1 MSGVRMYEEA
11 ARKIILLQ
19 ANAQKAG
26 LEDDSALRDIITV
39 EIQRAA
45 RSCIES
51 SMPAVDVMD
60 YCHRVNAMVGSPFQ
74 KDELNAII
82 SGVWGEWERRIG
94 RDTDGDPAHHLA
106 ALEREVR
113 SWGKDYSFRFGIP
126 QLDNAWGT
134 LMPGEM
140 AVVVGAPGAM
150 KTSLA
155 VKGISTMLRE
165 VRDARILV
173 FSLDMFRQYFA
184 MRFLLAGLGVTQ
196 EECVGM
202 MREGNEQYLRA
213 KSDFLAGTKGR
224 LTILGNKY
232 RRRWTIDG
240 VEEQIGM
247 KLPQL
252 VVIDYLTC
260 LKRIG
265 QSDLDC
271 VEECI
276 PRLQDVCQKVKTKM
290 LLLSQMGRA
299 SKAEQLKGATGGH
312 GKGGGIVEEKC
323 DAEIELLKDEPEEQ
337 DGQHRIIATVTKS
350 RRGTSG
356 VSFELD
362 YKGATMEFTGLTR
375 RVRRMGK
382 KKPVFSAV
390 DALRG

>member
-1 MSGVRMYEEA
+1 MYEEA

-74 KDELNAII
+74 KDELNALI
-82 SGVWGEWERRIG
+82 SGVWGEWERRLG
-94 RDTDGDPAHHLA
+94 RDVDGDPAHHLA
-106 ALEREVR
+106 ALKREVK
-113 SWGKDYSFRFGIP
+113 SWGRDYAFRFGIP

-155 VKGISTMLRE
+155 VKGITTMLQE

-196 EECVGM
+196 EECIGM
-202 MREGNEQYLRA
+202 MRDENEQYLRA
-213 KSDFLAGTKGR
+213 EKDFLAGTRGR

-260 LKRIG
+260 LKRLG

-323 DAEIELLKDEPEEQ
+323 DAEIELLKDEPEEL
-337 DGQHRIIATVTKS
+337 DGQHRIIATVTKA

-382 KKPVFSAV
+382 KKPVFSTV

>member
-1 MSGVRMYEEA
+1 MSGVRMYEED

-26 LEDDSALRDIITV
+26 LEDDSALRDLITV
-39 EIQRAA
+39 EMQDVA
-45 RSCIES
+45 RGCIENA
-51 SMPAVDVMD
+51 MPAVDVMD
-60 YCHRVNAMVGSPFQ
+60 YCHRVNALVGSPFP
-74 KDELNAII
+74 KDELNALI
-82 SGVWGEWERRIG
+82 SGVWGEWEKRLRRNMA
-94 RDTDGDPAHHLA
+94 GDPARHLA
-106 ALEREVR
+106 SLEREVK
-113 SWGKDYSFRFGIP
+113 SWGSDYAFRFGIP

-173 FSLDMFRQYFA
+173 FSLDMSLEYFT
-184 MRFLLAGLGVTQ
+184 MRFILSGLGVSQQ
-196 EECVGM
+196 ECIGM

-213 KSDFLAGTKGR
+213 KGDFLAGTKGR
-224 LTILGNKY
+224 LTILGNEY

-260 LKRIG
+260 MKRQR

-323 DAEIELLKDEPEEQ
+323 DAEIELLKDDPEEQ
-337 DGQHRIIATVTKS
+337 DGQHRIIGTVTKT

-362 YKGATMEFTGLTR
+362 YRGATMEFTGLTR

-382 KKPVFSAV
+382 KKPVFSTV